1 MKCSP
6 VLIALLFSPLAAA
19 ALNPSFTPL
28 DLRSEDH
35 LLFTGRTA
43 EPGGQNYTTLLEAD
57 ITQADSIRALTHFP
71 EYSSYYPNT
80 AELEIQ
86 NRYGLYRGVL
96 DIQQTSKAFI
106 SMQPAAFHPAFSR
119 GQRLPAGRTLP
130 ASGSPNGRWIAVQ
143 EPHNSIK
150 GTLMLYDT
158 RGGDPVT
165 ISANHLLDYRSPPVI
180 WSPDSRYL
188 VYSRDGGIYYLA
200 VHRIGSMPT
209 PDESYRE
216 LGAGT
221 LSAVRWDRE
230 DSLYLLSGTVLS
242 RLKASEF
249 FPRSLYAQPL
259 VTEAAVGSI
268 PIDFDPRF
276 DRFLP
281 APDRRSIL
289 LLKNERALFRFHL
302 SGGDKDSEADRL
314 VPFLLL
320 PEQSTVLDI
329 QWLPDGDIFVL
340 TGAGINSAEENT
352 LYHLPRAAGAG
363 AGADTNTDTAF
374 IRRKIPGLRRL
385 VPSPDGKTLAL
396 LDADGV
402 SLRRPDSLN
411 QRMYIEHPDP
421 RNLLWIDQ
429 EHVVILGG
437 RRAELI
443 RLSNRRADLITVSAV
458 DTAGFDR
465 SGVITALSGG
475 RSFGWD
481 PENRIWLENGGA
493 LRPPSLQSPSYR
505 VYSEDIRSSYYQNRI
520 MVRSTGGFG
529 NRSLFPAPAVPS
541 SPSAESRDAM
551 LHSAFDP
558 RIFDHGSRGTRRIAL
573 VFNLVDDDQGLGEVL
588 SLLADYN
595 IRATFFVGG
604 DAVRRNPDAVRM
616 LERSPHEIGSLFYT
630 NMDLTDRRYRI
641 DTDFIVQ
648 GMGRNEDEYFQAAG
662 GEVSTLWHAPW
673 YVVTPAVLDAT
684 ERMGYLYVGRDV
696 DPLDWVS
703 RGGGEGVPDAY
714 RPSGV
719 LAQRVLEQVR
729 PGSIVPIRIGKSV
742 KRDDYLFQY
751 LDLIINGL
759 LNDGYEIA
767 AVGEL
772 IGEIEDAS
780 P

>member
-1 MKCSP
+1 MKCSF
-6 VLIALLFSPLAAA
+6 VLIVLLVSPLAAA
-19 ALNPSFTPL
+19 AMNPFFTPL
-28 DLRSEDH
+28 DLWSEDH
-35 LLFTGRTA
+35 LVFTGHTA
-43 EPGGQNYTTLLEAD
+43 EPGGQDYTTLLEAD
-57 ITQADSIRALTHFP
+57 LTQADSIRALTHFP
-71 EYSSYYPNT
+71 EYSSYYPDT
-80 AELEIQ
+80 AEIEIQ

-96 DIQQTSKAFI
+96 DLTQTSKAFI

-130 ASGSPNGRWIAVQ
+130 AGGSPNGRWIAVQ
-143 EPHNSIK
+143 EPHDSIQ
-150 GTLMLYDT
+150 GSLMLYDT

-165 ISANHLLDYRSPPVI
+165 ISSNHLLDYRSSPVI

-188 VYSRDGGIYYLA
+188 VYSRNGRIYYLA
-200 VHRIGSMPT
+200 VQRIGAMPT

-221 LSAVRWDRE
+221 LSAVRWDRG

-242 RLKASEF
+242 RLKSSKF

-276 DRFLP
+276 DRFRI
-281 APDRRSIL
+281 APDGRSL
-289 LLKNERALFRFHL
+289 LILKNGRALFRFYL
-302 SGGDKDSEADRL
+302 SGGDNALDASRL

-320 PEQSTVLDI
+320 PEESTVLDI
-329 QWLPDGDIFVL
+329 QWLPGGDIFVL
-340 TGAGINSAEENT
+340 TGSGINSATENT
-352 LYHLPRAAGAG
+352 LYHLPGAAG
-363 AGADTNTDTAF
+363 TDTAF
-374 IRRKIPGLRRL
+374 IRREIPGLRRL
-385 VPSPDGKTLAL
+385 VPSPNGKTLAI
-396 LDADGV
+396 LDANGV
-402 SLRRPDSLN
+402 SLRLPESLN
-411 QRMYIEHPDP
+411 QRIYIEHPDP
-421 RNLLWIDQ
+421 RNLLWID
-429 EHVVILGG
+429 EGHLVILGS
-437 RRAELI
+437 RRTESI
-443 RLSNRRADLITVSAV
+443 RLFDQTADLITLSAV
-458 DTAGFDR
+458 DNAGFDGN
-465 SGVITALSGG
+465 GVITAVSGG
-475 RSFGWD
+475 RRFSWD
-481 PENRIWLENGGA
+481 AEKQIWLEDGGT
-493 LRPPSLQSPSYR
+493 LRPRRLQSPSYR
-505 VYSEDIRSSYYQNRI
+505 VYSEDIRSSYYRNRI
-520 MVRSTGGFG
+520 MVRSTGDFG
-529 NRSLFPAPAVPS
+529 NRSLFPAPSVPS
-541 SPSAESRDAM
+541 SPSTESRDAM
-551 LHSAFDP
+551 LHSAFDA
-558 RIFDHGSRGTRRIAL
+558 RIFDHGSRGTRRMSL
-573 VFNLVDDDQGLGEVL
+573 VFDLVDDDDGIREIL
-588 SLLADYN
+588 SLLADYD

-673 YVVTPAVLDAT
+673 YVVSPAVLDAT

-703 RGGGEGVPDAY
+703 LGGGEGVPEAY
-714 RPSGV
+714 RPSSL
-719 LAQRVLEQVR
+719 LAQRVLQQVR

-751 LDLIINGL
+751 LDLIVNGL
-759 LNDGYEIA
+759 MNDGYEITS
-767 AVGEL
+767 VGEL